1 MARKP
6 IFTDQAPGGISANPV
21 ERQGNLKQ
29 RLLSSVRQV
38 DDPEEFAEN
47 DFRWAESKGGED
59 RGDQAD
65 EKMEIYINRAKF
77 EAAGASNYEEK
88 VILGESLHN
97 LKNIEPERWQR
108 MEDAALG
115 DESYRRWAEESYQR
129 ALTEGEMRPFA
140 EWHRHSRFDQI
151 IGGYLF
157 AGDEALP
164 TMRDWR
170 REDLPWGKPLEGELK
185 KLAKDLD
192 MK

>member
-1 MARKP
+1 MPRKP
-6 IFTDQAPGGISANPV
+6 IFTDQAPGGISANPA

-38 DDPEEFAEN
+38 DDPEEFVEN

-59 RGDQAD
+59 RGDQSD
-65 EKMEIYINRAKF
+65 EKMEIYINRSKF
-77 EAAGASNYEEK
+77 EAAGAGNYEDK

-97 LKNIEPERWQR
+97 LKNVEPERYER
-108 MEDAALG
+108 MEQAALG

-140 EWHRHSRFDQI
+140 EWHRHSRFDQV

-157 AGDEALP
+157 AGDEDLP